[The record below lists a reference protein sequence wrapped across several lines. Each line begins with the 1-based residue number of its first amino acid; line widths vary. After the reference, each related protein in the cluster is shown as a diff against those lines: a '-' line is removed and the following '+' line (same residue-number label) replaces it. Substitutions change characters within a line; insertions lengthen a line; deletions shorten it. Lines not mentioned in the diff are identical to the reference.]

1 MKGVVMVA
9 GLIAEIVAWSL
20 VARGR
25 NVWTTM
31 TPTLAM
37 MGLVALIVGPIEWT
51 PDVAAGVSVIVGLV
65 LGVALYVAT
74 RVAIVV
80 IGRWK
85 PFRQHSLEMYRKQ
98 GGLSLG
104 VALALSIALSVP
116 GEELFWRGLFQ
127 GQLVSVLDGR
137 TVLAAAIA
145 WLAFVVANLASRN
158 LAIAAGAIV
167 GGAVWV
173 ALASW
178 TGGVLAPLACH
189 IVWTGMMIA
198 FPVVRE
204 PTVEAT

>member
-1 MKGVVMVA
+1 MAVFVMIA
-9 GLIAEIVAWSL
+9 GLVAEIVAWSL

-31 TPTLAM
+31 TPTLAT
-37 MGLVALIVGPIEWT
+37 MGVVALLVGPIAWS
-51 PDVAAGVSVIVGLV
+51 PDVAAGVSIAAGLA

-74 RVAIVV
+74 RIAIAV
-80 IGRWK
+80 IGRWAT
-85 PFRQHSLEMYRKQ
+85 FRRHSLEMYRKQ

-127 GQLVSVLDGR
+127 GHLATSFDGR
-137 TVLAAAIA
+137 AGWAAVVAWGAFVLA
-145 WLAFVVANLASRN
+145 NMASLN

-167 GGAVWV
+167 GGATWV
-173 ALASW
+173 ALAWW

-189 IVWTGMMIA
+189 VVWTGLMVA

-204 PTVEAT
+204 RVGQDA